1 MDSENK
7 YWAYIWS
14 VVAAVLISAM
24 AFGTISSDLERKA
37 MLEMVSK
44 GANPMEVSCAFNVG
58 QNDVS
63 ICTILAN
70 KEKK

>member
-1 MDSENK
+1 MNSEDK
-7 YWAYIWS
+7 FWAYIWS
-14 VVAAVLISAM
+14 IAASVLIAAM
-24 AFGTISSDLERKA
+24 VFGTVSSDLERKT

-58 QNDVS
+58 QNDIS